1 MAIGGQASEV
11 PRPIPEMEEIAGHL
25 LNARERH
32 PVNQQSGGGRS
43 NDLNHFSMN
52 GGAVAPREE
61 SISIQEPGT
70 CQLVSGQHQP
80 RYLQS
85 ARANGLSYPT
95 QEMGLDTCQRQDR
108 REMPY
113 PIQETGPFAERT
125 SDESEDL
132 PLCHQQCNGAD
143 VNEVSS
149 TGEREQAVERT
160 CSCQELQLW
169 RQESDRQ
176 ADVTSTT
183 FVYEIKYTVLY
194 VKSCMTGGNNHQ
206 RQLHHIE

>member
-1 MAIGGQASEV
+1 MATGGQASEV
-11 PRPIPEMEEIAGHL
+11 SRPTPEMEEIAGNL
-25 LNARERH
+25 LNARERQ

-85 ARANGLSYPT
+85 AQANGLSYPT
-95 QEMGLDTCQRQDR
+95 QGMGLDTCQRQDR
-108 REMPY
+108 QEIPY
-113 PIQETGPFAERT
+113 PIQETGPFAEWM
-125 SDESEDL
+125 SDEHEDL
-132 PLCHQQCNGAD
+132 PLCHQQRDGAD
-143 VNEVSS
+143 INGVSS
-149 TGEREQAVERT
+149 TGEREEDVEHT
-160 CSCQELQLW
+160 CRPQELQLW

-176 ADVTSTT
+176 ADVRSTT
-183 FVYEIKYTVLY
+183 FV
-194 VKSCMTGGNNHQ
+194 C
-206 RQLHHIE
+206 